1 MSQKRRNRLRR
12 KHLRTLKAIFN
23 NPTLKNI
30 KWEDVESLFI
40 ALGGETQPGRGSR
53 LRAIINARR
62 AVFHRPHPGNEV
74 NVAMVK
80 SIRRFLIEAD
90 LDPDDYDEIS
100 DAEDEDG

>member
-1 MSQKRRNRLRR
+1 M
-12 KHLRTLKAIFN
+12 
-23 NPTLKNI
+23 
-30 KWEDVESLFI
+30 
-40 ALGGETQPGRGSR
+40 
-53 LRAIINARR
+53 RAVINARR

-90 LDPDDYDEIS
+90 IDPDDYDEIS